1 MKKSFLFIMAVVVMV
16 ACNQKGG
23 GIFNDPY
30 GQGGKNAV
38 QYLKERTLSVASEI
52 DKMEVTGVDTFLCD
66 RSLVLNSVAFAKAG
80 ADFWEGK
87 ISKKEYQNIIDQLSQ
102 SHTDITNS
110 WMYGIVTNDS
120 LHKLSKYNNDWR
132 VVYTIE
138 TTMKSTDTK
147 RTRVMME
154 RDGLKPYMTENE
166 FTKEMDEW
174 VSKIVEAQRD
184 IYRR

>member
-1 MKKSFLFIMAVVVMV
+1 
-16 ACNQKGG
+16 
-23 GIFNDPY
+23 
-30 GQGGKNAV
+30 
-38 QYLKERTLSVASEI
+38 
-52 DKMEVTGVDTFLCD
+52 
-66 RSLVLNSVAFAKAG
+66 
-80 ADFWEGK
+80 
-87 ISKKEYQNIIDQLSQ
+87 
-102 SHTDITNS
+102 
-110 WMYGIVTNDS
+110 MYGIVTNDS

>member
-1 MKKSFLFIMAVVVMV
+1 MV
-16 ACNQKGG
+16 ACNQKDGG
-23 GIFNDPY
+23 MFNDPY

-38 QYLKERTLSVASEI
+38 QYLKERTISVASEI
-52 DKMEVTGVDTFLCD
+52 DKMEVTGVDTILCD
-66 RSLVLNSVAFAKAG
+66 RSLVLNSVTFAKAG

-87 ISKKEYQNIIDQLSQ
+87 INKNEYQDIIDQFSQ
-102 SHTDITNS
+102 KLTDITNS

-120 LHKLSKYNNDWR
+120 LHKLSKYADDWR

-147 RTRVMME
+147 LTRVMMD

-166 FTKEMDEW
+166 FTEEMDDW
-174 VSKIVEAQRD
+174 VNKIVEAQRD